1 MSTTQGL
8 HKPNIVKFN
17 ICDTDPEKPSEKIL
31 SSWFLVDPDMDKL
44 EELKA
49 KLKRRIED
57 VDADEEFEGIWDIE
71 SYILDTFET
80 IEIEDFEVPW

>member
-1 MSTTQGL
+1 MR
-8 HKPNIVKFN
+8 FN

-31 SSWFLVDPDMDKL
+31 SSWYLVDPDMDKL
-44 EELKA
+44 GELKA

-57 VDADEEFEGIWDIE
+57 VDADGEFEGIWSVDD
-71 SYILDTFET
+71 YIVNNFET

>member
-1 MSTTQGL
+1 MQ
-8 HKPNIVKFN
+8 NIVKFN

-31 SSWFLVDPDMDKL
+31 SSWYLVDPDMDKL

-49 KLKRRIED
+49 KLQRRIED
-57 VDADEEFEGIWDIE
+57 VDADDEFEGIWSVDDFIFKN
-71 SYILDTFET
+71 FET

>member
-1 MSTTQGL
+1 MSTTPRL
-8 HKPNIVKFN
+8 HEPTIVKLN

-31 SSWFLVDPDMDKL
+31 SSWYLVDPDMNKL

-57 VDADEEFEGIWDIE
+57 VDADDEFEGIWSVDD
-71 SYILDTFET
+71 YIYKNFET
-80 IEIEDFEVPW
+80 VNIDVFEVPW

>member
-1 MSTTQGL
+1 MSTTQGQ
-8 HKPNIVKFN
+8 HKLNIVKFN
-17 ICDTDPEKPSEKIL
+17 ICDTDPEKTSEKIL
-31 SSWFLVDPDMDKL
+31 SSWYLVDPDMVKL

-57 VDADEEFEGIWDIE
+57 VDADSEFEGIWSVDD
-71 SYILDTFET
+71 YIVNNFET